1 MRLNEQEV
9 DAIKESARKVF
20 GDTVKVYLF
29 GSRIDDDKKGGDI
42 DLYVRAD
49 DKRATYEHK
58 IKFLVEL
65 QKRIGEQKIDVVIS
79 RDQHRPVEQS
89 AIKHGIAL

>member
-29 GSRIDDDKKGGDI
+29 GSRLDDDKKGGDI

-49 DKRATYEHK
+49 DKHTTYEHK

-79 RDQHRPVEQS
+79 RDQHSLIEQS